1 MQVNVYEAKSRLSA
15 LLAHVA
21 AGEEVVIA
29 KAGTPVAR
37 LIPFEERPARRV
49 LGTLAGRVHLS
60 KEYEWSDEELDDLVG
75 P

>member
-1 MQVNVYEAKSRLSA
+1 M
-15 LLAHVA
+15 
-21 AGEEVVIA
+21 VIA

-49 LGTLAGRVHLS
+49 LGALAGRVHLS